1 MNLRNDYKPG
11 LYTVTDEDTGEILI
25 FALYGELQ
33 YSRLYELSRVDPQT
47 GKRQKNQMFSDYA

>member
-47 GKRQKNQMFSDYA
+47 SKRQKNQMFSDYA